1 MRKSYKFA
9 KRKKV
14 VSRYKANEE
23 IRAPQVSVIDH
34 EGGFLGVMDT
44 PKAIAY
50 AEDLGLDLVEVNP
63 NADPPVAKII
73 NYGSFKYKQ
82 EKFAKEQKK
91 TQKKVDVKGIRLST
105 KISDHD
111 IETRLIQAEKFLG
124 QGHKVKVELILRGR
138 EFQHMDLARK
148 VITDFVEK
156 IKTPYQIE
164 QQTGRLGNKMTM
176 IIMPVSTNN
185 N

>member
-23 IRAPQVSVIDH
+23 IRSPQVSVIDY
-34 EGGFLGVMDT
+34 EGNFLGIMPT
-44 PKAIAY
+44 AKAIAH

-63 NADPPVAKII
+63 NAEIPVAKII

-91 TQKKVDVKGIRLST
+91 NQKKVSVKGIRLST

-111 IETRLIQAEKFLG
+111 LETRVNQAEKFLN
-124 QGHKVKVELILRGR
+124 QGDKVKIELILRGR
-138 EFQHMDLARK
+138 EFQHQDIARN
-148 VITDFVEK
+148 VVNEFVSK
-156 IKTPYQIE
+156 LKTPYQTE
-164 QQTGRLGNKMTM
+164 QAISRLGNKMTM
-176 IIMPVSTNN
+176 IIMPVNN
-185 N
+185 NQ